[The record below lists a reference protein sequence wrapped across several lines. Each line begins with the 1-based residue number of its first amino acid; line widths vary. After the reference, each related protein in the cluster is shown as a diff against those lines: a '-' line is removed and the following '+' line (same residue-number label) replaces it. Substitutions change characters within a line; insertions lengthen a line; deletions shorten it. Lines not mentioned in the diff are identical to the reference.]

1 LTGVWKRLTGI
12 FQMISPAED
21 FCGEATAGVLGLA
34 RELEVGPEEA
44 GELLPSAVT
53 LMEKEVLL
61 LGEQRRWFLE
71 MGSTPGED
79 VCTLLR

>member
-1 LTGVWKRLTGI
+1 
-12 FQMISPAED
+12 
-21 FCGEATAGVLGLA
+21 
-34 RELEVGPEEA
+34 
-44 GELLPSAVT
+44 
-53 LMEKEVLL
+53 VLL